1 MKVVIIGGIAAG
13 MSAAAKF
20 KRLCPNDEVI
30 VYEKGDIVSFGACG
44 LPYYVGG
51 FFEDSNEMIARTPEK
66 FRESGVDIFTKHE
79 VLGIDFDS
87 KTLKVKNIRD
97 NEEFTDSYDKLMIA
111 TGARAI
117 IPPIKNVNL
126 ENVLTLK
133 SMEDGNRIKAL
144 LSNPELKKVT
154 IIGAGFIGLE
164 AVEAAKQKGK
174 EVTVVQLQDRV
185 LAEVFDKEITDLLE
199 EEIRSHEV
207 NLLLN
212 ETVLEL
218 GGDTKVN
225 KVITNKGEFETDLV
239 ILATGVRPNTE
250 FITDQRIEKLRNGA
264 IVVDKF
270 GRTSIE
276 DVYAAGDCATINN
289 YVSEKEAY
297 VPLATGANKLGRIV
311 GENLAGQNN
320 CFQGSYEPF
329 LMTYGDGVCDVEI
342 DKLIEFHKSHGKLAT
357 LTAVKMAQ
365 DKGILDITKDQAVR
379 AFREK
384 NAADG
389 APINAGYMILEPLV
403 FDMLEGGDTCVFEKT
418 VLVKLAEMGE
428 LMSYVHTGF
437 WQCMDNIREKSF
449 LEKLLAEDKAPW
461 KRWDRSVP
469 DIPDYAK

>member
-1 MKVVIIGGIAAG
+1 MKIVIIGGIAAG
-13 MSAAAKF
+13 MSAAAKY

-66 FRESGVDIFTKHE
+66 FKESGIDIFTKHE
-79 VLGIDFDS
+79 VLEVDFDAKS
-87 KTLKVKNIRD
+87 LKIKNLEK
-97 NEEFTDSYDKLMIA
+97 NEEFTESYDKLMIA

-126 ENVLTLK
+126 ENVITLK
-133 SMEDGNRIKAL
+133 SMEDGNKIRAL
-144 LSNPELKKVT
+144 LSNPEIKNVT

-164 AVEAAKQKGK
+164 AVEAAKKKGK

-185 LAEVFDKEITDLLE
+185 LAEVFDKEVTDLLE
-199 EEIRSHEV
+199 EEIRSHGV

-218 GGDTKVN
+218 VGENKAS
-225 KVITNKGEFETDLV
+225 KVITNKGEFGTDMV

-250 FITDQRIEKLRNGA
+250 FITDERMKKLRNGA

-276 DVYAAGDCATINN
+276 DVYSAGDCATINN

-320 CFQGSYEPF
+320 PFQGTLASSCIKVMNMEAARTGLSEKEVKDLGFDYKTKFITDMNQTSYYPGRKKI
-329 LMTYGDGVCDVEI
+329 YV
-342 DKLIEFHKSHGKLAT
+342 KLIYDAHSK
-357 LTAVKMAQ
+357 V
-365 DKGILDITKDQAVR
+365 ILGGQV
-379 AFREK
+379 
-384 NAADG
+384 
-389 APINAGYMILEPLV
+389 AGYKDAVQRCNVLAACIFGKMTTEQLG
-403 FDMLEGGDTCVFEKT
+403 MLDLCYAPPFARTWD
-418 VLVKLAEMGE
+418 VLNVAGNVSK
-428 LMSYVHTGF
+428 
-437 WQCMDNIREKSF
+437 
-449 LEKLLAEDKAPW
+449 
-461 KRWDRSVP
+461 
-469 DIPDYAK
+469 

>member
-1 MKVVIIGGIAAG
+1 MKVVVIGGIAAG

-51 FFEDSNEMIARTPEK
+51 FFEDSDQMIARTPEK

-79 VLGIDFDS
+79 VLGIDFNS
-87 KTLKVKNIRD
+87 KTLKVKNLRD
-97 NEEFTDSYDKLMIA
+97 DEEFTDSYDKLMIA

-133 SMEDGNRIKAL
+133 SMEDGNKIKAL

-250 FITDQRIEKLRNGA
+250 FITDYRIEKLRNGA

-276 DVYAAGDCATINN
+276 DVYSAGDCATINS
-289 YVSEKEAY
+289 YVTEKEAY

-320 CFQGSYEPF
+320 SFQGSLASSCIKVMNMEAARTGLSEKEVKELGFAYKTKFISDMNQTSYYPGRQKI
-329 LMTYGDGVCDVEI
+329 YV
-342 DKLIEFHKSHGKLAT
+342 KLIYDAHSKVILGGQVAGYKDAVQRCNVLAACIFGKLT
-357 LTAVKMAQ
+357 TEQLGM
-365 DKGILDITKDQAVR
+365 LDLCY
-379 AFREK
+379 
-384 NAADG
+384 
-389 APINAGYMILEPLV
+389 APPFARTWDVLNVAGNV
-403 FDMLEGGDTCVFEKT
+403 SK
-418 VLVKLAEMGE
+418 
-428 LMSYVHTGF
+428 
-437 WQCMDNIREKSF
+437 
-449 LEKLLAEDKAPW
+449 
-461 KRWDRSVP
+461 
-469 DIPDYAK
+469 

>member
-1 MKVVIIGGIAAG
+1 MKVVVIGGIAAG

-30 VYEKGDIVSFGACG
+30 VYEKGEIVSFGACG

-51 FFEDSNEMIARTPEK
+51 FFEDSDQMIARTPEK

-79 VLGIDFDS
+79 VLGIDFNS
-87 KTLKVKNIRD
+87 KTLKVKNLRD
-97 NEEFTDSYDKLMIA
+97 DEEFTDSYDKLMIA

-133 SMEDGNRIKAL
+133 SMEDGNKIKAL

-250 FITDQRIEKLRNGA
+250 FITDDRIEKLRNGA

-276 DVYAAGDCATINN
+276 DVYSAGDCATINS
-289 YVSEKEAY
+289 YVTKEAY

-320 CFQGSYEPF
+320 SFQGSLASSCIKVMNMEAARTGLSEKEVKELGFAYKTKFISDMNQTSYYPGRQKI
-329 LMTYGDGVCDVEI
+329 YV
-342 DKLIEFHKSHGKLAT
+342 KLIYDAHSKVILGGQVAGYKDAVQRCNVLAACIFGKLT
-357 LTAVKMAQ
+357 TEQLGM
-365 DKGILDITKDQAVR
+365 LDLCY
-379 AFREK
+379 
-384 NAADG
+384 
-389 APINAGYMILEPLV
+389 APPFARTWDVLNVAGNV
-403 FDMLEGGDTCVFEKT
+403 SK
-418 VLVKLAEMGE
+418 
-428 LMSYVHTGF
+428 
-437 WQCMDNIREKSF
+437 
-449 LEKLLAEDKAPW
+449 
-461 KRWDRSVP
+461 
-469 DIPDYAK
+469 